1 MNTPSKLAGHLERR
15 AELASILAK
24 GLRANARAFSWGQ
37 GEAGA
42 KDTLLADLNVRL
54 VTANMAKKLGHEIK
68 PRANPIG
75 SRYYGAPIQ
84 NQCDLYVFG
93 VQTRPKPEMR

>member
-1 MNTPSKLAGHLERR
+1 MDTPSKLAGHLERR
-15 AELASILAK
+15 AELASLIAK

-42 KDTLLADLNVRL
+42 KGNLLADLRINL
-54 VTANMAKKLGHEIK
+54 VTANAAKKLGHEIK
-68 PRANPIG
+68 PRMNPIG

-93 VQTRPKPEMR
+93 VQTRPKQPKL